1 MGDVERHRFKAGD
14 VIFTQEDDPRGEAY
28 VIHSGAVEIRTRIN
42 GADRV
47 LNRLGVGEL
56 FGVLALFLRSPRSAS
71 AVAVSD
77 TELLIIKNER
87 LEWLIFNP
95 PQLTM
100 EILKHQRWWSPP
112 MPSETAAVERVCRR
126 RAGGGQGQDVAH
138 RSSRWVRGR
147 CWRQTQHLAT
157 PRRCTAR

>member
-28 VIHSGAVEIRTRIN
+28 VIHSGAVEIRTKIN

-47 LNRLGVGEL
+47 LNRLGVGQL

-87 LEWLIFNP
+87 LEWLIFNR

-100 EILKHQRWWSPP
+100 EILKHLSALVVSTDAQRNGD
-112 MPSETAAVERVCRR
+112 R
-126 RAGGGQGQDVAH
+126 
-138 RSSRWVRGR
+138 
-147 CWRQTQHLAT
+147 
-157 PRRCTAR
+157 